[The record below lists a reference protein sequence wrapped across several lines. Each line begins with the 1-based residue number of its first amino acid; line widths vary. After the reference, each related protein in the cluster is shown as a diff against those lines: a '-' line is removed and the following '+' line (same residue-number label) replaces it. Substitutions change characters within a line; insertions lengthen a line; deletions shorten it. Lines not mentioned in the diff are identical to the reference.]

1 MPRYLGRHPTE
12 PERDSIDNLK
22 DVDTTTTTPNAT
34 NKLLVFDN
42 STSKFTPGPV
52 ENANSFGTVV
62 VAGQDNIEA
71 DSTNDTLTFVA
82 GTDITLSTDATTDTV
97 TITSTA
103 AGGGSGSVS
112 LANPSGDGTF
122 DDGAIIANTSSMQSS
137 DYNSFVVDKGLSSGD
152 NFNNTVDKI
161 NEVMQNIAA
170 GTFVRSAKFTIRAGA
185 NPNSAEVT
193 EASQGDE
200 LYGHIDDEVFGNGSN
215 PNQYIWDWG
224 DGLNDT
230 VTTTT
235 PLAHTFAAAAG
246 PNTGAYTVS
255 LTAKNTNAKYTDSH
269 GSQVK
274 FTNEDA
280 LTSYTPK
287 PRAKLEYQFTQVDNS
302 QIGFLSTTPQNID
315 EAVSAGSGTGSSVSI
330 TFKIDSEQL
339 NGQDIPWH
347 YYAIRIEAGNGTY
360 SYLPNSIG
368 ATEWN
373 YTTAN
378 GTDIATSWEA
388 KATNGDTT
396 VATTLSATDTQDEEF
411 TIECK
416 VFSTSAN
423 PADALDE
430 LNNNIKLRLMRYYQG
445 LTTFTATSYNNTL
458 TGNNN
463 EADDNLKWAQNNTKP
478 NPTNYQSAGMI
489 VDVSSFGFGALTFAG
504 AFGSKLDRLVGGVTD
519 NQATNSDDQIVFLP
533 KVSNTGADQN
543 VTLDYQITNQHTSS
557 PFSSAT
563 GQIQT
568 FTVQNDPRAAW
579 SFVFDSPSTGYTGQ
593 DVKKG
598 FIITDYTTGVS
609 KARVTF
615 DATTSENVN
624 NYKWYFD
631 SAGNLTFDLNNPDA
645 TAASSPHTYTT
656 AQTYSVGLVAI
667 GPNSELHA
675 FQANQDDTEEKND
688 SIIISTAPN
697 SVAGSLTGQNLTLE
711 NIDKGGGIADNQI
724 KLVYNFTDNKN
735 TATLTKN
742 PGDIIPRK
750 KDNATFNTT
759 KTSFISSF
767 PGDGNKDSVA
777 KAYLNS
783 STATNTHT
791 LTTNYP
797 TTNPNIENDNTQTH
811 LEVSDGKDE
820 NGEANTIP
828 LGLYRVIKLRFKS
841 GNIGTDIQVGY
852 NVFKLG
858 HQKGTDAE
866 TNTNEFGMVIDDV
879 TDTPILD
886 TAAVTL
892 TETTP
897 GTLKYVSGV
906 PYYSTGNPALSA
918 SGVKIYNF
926 IGQTYYDGNDI
937 VTIEQGT
944 DSESQTGD
952 VLNASNSTYADID
965 GSTTMLNGG
974 NPIKDTGKDV
984 NNKYDLGDFSISLSP
999 NGKAVKPLTIKGKNV
1014 NGVGTSTDLST
1025 TKIVVYQ
1032 SALTG
1037 LDNELNIGGQTGKRI
1052 EGFATTQTNTP
1063 AISSTD
1069 YYTGSPFSNTTT
1081 VGGTYEAITRF
1092 GTIKQDRTDYSTG
1105 YLPAGPD
1112 MSHITSGYVFYTFAF
1127 TAPAIQS
1134 FDIQLNTTGG
1144 VSGMWV
1150 GLPGISNIT
1159 SSATWWDTT
1168 QVYPGSGVPGA
1179 GGTGGNTSDACA
1191 KNSSVK
1197 LTPNTTGT
1205 NSVGITFGTENSAN
1219 STGNNVLV
1227 RIALSQNQ
1235 SISGITLTL
1244 P

>member
-22 DVDTTTTTPNAT
+22 DVDTTTTTPDAT

-62 VAGQDNIEA
+62 VAGQDNVAA

-82 GTDITLSTDATTDTV
+82 GTDITLTTDATNDTV

-112 LANPSGDGTF
+112 LANPSGDNTF

-137 DYNSFVVDKGLSSGD
+137 DYNSFVVDKGLTSGD

-170 GTFVRSAKFTIRAGA
+170 DTFVRSAKFTIRAGA
-185 NPNSAEVT
+185 SPNSAEVT
-193 EASQGDE
+193 EASLGDE
-200 LYGHIDDEVFGNGSN
+200 FYGHIDPEVYENGSN
-215 PNQYIWDWG
+215 PNEYIWDWG
-224 DGLNDT
+224 DGQSDSQTN
-230 VTTTT
+230 TT
-235 PLAHTFAAAAG
+235 PKAHIFGTPAG

-255 LTAKNTNAKYTDSH
+255 LTAKNTNAKYTGSH
-269 GSQVK
+269 GSEVK
-274 FTNEDA
+274 FTKEDA
-280 LTSYTPK
+280 LTSFTPK

-302 QIGFLSTTPQNID
+302 QIGFQSTTPENID
-315 EAVSAGSGTGSSVSI
+315 EDVSAGSGTGSSVSI

-388 KATNGDTT
+388 KTNNGDTT
-396 VATTLSATDTQDEEF
+396 VSTTLSATDTQDEEF

-430 LNNNIKLRLMRYYQG
+430 LNNDINLRLMRYYDG

-463 EADDNLKWAQNNTKP
+463 EADDNLKWAQDNNKTT
-478 NPTNYQSAGMI
+478 PTNYQSDGMI
-489 VDVSSFGFGALTFAG
+489 IDVTSFDFGALTFAG
-504 AFGSKLDRLVGGVTD
+504 AFGSKLERLVGGFSD
-519 NQATNSDDQIVFLP
+519 GQAENSNDQIVFLP
-533 KVSNTGADQN
+533 KASNAGGDQN

-563 GQIQT
+563 GQSQT
-568 FTVQNDPRAAW
+568 FTVKNDPRAAW
-579 SFVFDSPSTGYTGQ
+579 SFVFDSPSTGYTGAQ
-593 DVKKG
+593 DEKG
-598 FIITDYTTGVS
+598 FLITDYTNGIS

-631 SAGNLTFDLNNPDA
+631 SGGNLTFDLNNPDA
-645 TAASSPHTYTT
+645 TNASSPHTYTT
-656 AQTYSVGLVAI
+656 AKTYSVGLVAT
-667 GPNSELHA
+667 GPNSEIHA

-688 SIIISTAPN
+688 SIIIETAPN
-697 SVAGSLTGQNLTLE
+697 SVAGGLTGQTLTLE
-711 NIDKGGGIADNQI
+711 NIDKGTGVTDNQI
-724 KLVYNFTDNKN
+724 KLVHGFTDNKD
-735 TATLTKN
+735 TATLSKN
-742 PGDIIPRK
+742 PGDVIPRK
-750 KDNATFNTT
+750 KNDATFNTN
-759 KTSFISSF
+759 KTNFISSF

-783 STATNTHT
+783 STATNTLT
-791 LTTNYP
+791 LTTIYGS
-797 TTNPNIENDNTQTH
+797 TNQGIENDDSQTH

-820 NGEANTIP
+820 NGEVNTIP

-841 GNIGTDIQVGY
+841 GIIGTDIQVGY

-879 TDTPILD
+879 IDTPILD
-886 TAAVTL
+886 TTAVTL
-892 TETTP
+892 TETAP
-897 GTLKYVSGV
+897 GTLRYISGV
-906 PYYSTGNPALSA
+906 PYYNTGSPALSA

-926 IGQTYYDGNDI
+926 IGQTFYSGNDI
-937 VTIEQGT
+937 ITIQQGT

-952 VLNASNSTYADID
+952 VLNASNSTYTDID
-965 GSTTMLNGG
+965 GSTTMLNAG

-999 NGKAVKPLTIKGKNV
+999 NGKAVKPLRIKGKNV
-1014 NGVGTSTDLST
+1014 NGAGNLTDLST

-1037 LDNELNIGGQTGKRI
+1037 LDNELDIGGETGKRI
-1052 EGFATTQTNTP
+1052 EGLATTQTDTP
-1063 AISSTD
+1063 AISSTN
-1069 YYTGSPFSNTTT
+1069 YYTDYPFSNTTT

-1092 GTIKQDRTDYSTG
+1092 GTIKQDRNDYSTG

-1112 MSHITSGYVFYTFAF
+1112 MSHITSGNVYYTFAF
-1127 TAPAIQS
+1127 TAAAIQEFEIELVTS
-1134 FDIQLNTTGG
+1134 GG

-1150 GLPGISNIT
+1150 GLPGVSNIT
-1159 SSATWWDTT
+1159 STATWWDTT
-1168 QVYPGSGVPGA
+1168 QVFPGSGVPGS
-1179 GGTGGNTSDACA
+1179 GGTGGNGNDACA
-1191 KNSSVK
+1191 KNNSTK
-1197 LTPNTTGT
+1197 LTVNQNGT
-1205 NSVGITFGTENSAN
+1205 NTVVPFFGEENSAN